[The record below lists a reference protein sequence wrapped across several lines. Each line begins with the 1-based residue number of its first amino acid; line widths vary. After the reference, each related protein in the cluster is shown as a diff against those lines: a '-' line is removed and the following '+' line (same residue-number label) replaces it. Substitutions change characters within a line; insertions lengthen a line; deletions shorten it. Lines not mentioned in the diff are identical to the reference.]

1 MTALNEEYDLVGK
14 TKSALGLVGDLSTAA
29 IDKAIELNDKYQ
41 IVDKTGKVIKEAAG
55 KVKESI
61 DKAQA

>member
-1 MTALNEEYDLVGK
+1 MGK
-14 TKSALGLVGDLSTAA
+14 TKSALGLVGDLSTAV